1 MTRFKLGTL
10 NKYQEILF
18 YSKIDNNEKKFDD
31 VFMLDIYEA
40 KKNYILDIFPPTNV
54 ISLKNMIR
62 SRCRLVRDSLYQ

>member
-40 KKNYILDIFPPTNV
+40 KKN
-54 ISLKNMIR
+54 
-62 SRCRLVRDSLYQ
+62 